1 MERNFRTDLRAKG
14 PGYSVSSRA
23 DRLIEPSNIDSQT
36 ADWQLPGEEQQGIRR
51 YVQTIRERSKLIAL
65 SVLVTT
71 LAAALYV
78 GTAQKTY
85 KAEADLIITPIAG
98 ADTTLNSI
106 PGLIRESSDP
116 TRNVQTA
123 ARLVTT
129 TDVARLAKAK
139 LNTSRSA
146 QSLLNDVEA
155 NPVAGSDLV
164 AITATGSTADSAQN
178 LANVFADAV
187 VADRTAKFHDQVDVR
202 IKALKTQVA
211 SLSSSATLTAAVDPL
226 RTQLSELETVR
237 AGDDPTVKVD
247 TPADKPTS
255 PAWPKRNLSIVA
267 GIIAG
272 LALGIGGAFAAQVF
286 DPRLRREEQLRAL
299 FRLPILARIPVE
311 SRAKSE
317 GAIAPHQLSPAG
329 VEAYRTLRATLTAPR
344 GKEDVSRAV
353 MITGASPSEG
363 KTTTALNLAASLAL
377 AGKRVIL
384 IEADLRRPKVGKALG
399 VTATRGIA
407 SVLIDGLPL
416 SESLLASE
424 AYGEN
429 LKLLLVD
436 RAGEWMADQFSLPA
450 ARGLVD
456 EAKELADYV
465 IIDSP
470 PLAEVIDAL
479 PLVQMTD
486 DVVIVVR
493 LGRTHI
499 NKLQRLGE
507 ILAQYRIRPAGFAV
521 VGVSPTT
528 EYGYYT
534 DRPVRVSDE
543 RRPVLSR

>member
-1 MERNFRTDLRAKG
+1 L
-14 PGYSVSSRA
+14 A
-23 DRLIEPSNIDSQT
+23 DTTNTQT
-36 ADWQLPGEEQQGIRR
+36 AEWLLPGEEQQGLRR
-51 YVQTIRERSKLIAL
+51 YVQTIRERFKLIAL

-85 KAEADLIITPIAG
+85 KAEADLIVTPVSG
-98 ADTTLNSI
+98 QDTTLNSI

-123 ARLVTT
+123 ARLITT
-129 TDVARLAKAK
+129 IDVARRAKQK
-139 LNTSRSA
+139 LNTNRSA
-146 QSLLNDVEA
+146 RSLLSDVQA
-155 NPVAGSDLV
+155 SPIAQSDIVAV
-164 AITATGSTADSAQN
+164 TATGSTGSSAQN
-178 LANVFADAV
+178 LANVFGDSV
-187 VADRTAKFHDQVDVR
+187 VEDRTQKFHDQIDAR
-202 IKALKTQVA
+202 IKALKPQVA
-211 SLSSSATLTAAVDPL
+211 LIKEAPGAQPDPL
-226 RTQLSELETVR
+226 RIQLSELETLR
-237 AGDDPTVKVD
+237 AGSDPTLRVD
-247 TPADKPTS
+247 TRADKPTV

-286 DPRLRREEQLRAL
+286 DPRLRREDQLRAL
-299 FRLPILARIPVE
+299 YRLPVLARIPVE
-311 SRAKSE
+311 SRARTES
-317 GAIAPHQLSPAG
+317 AIAPHQLSPAG

-344 GKEDVSRAV
+344 GAGEGSRAV

-384 IEADLRRPKVGKALG
+384 VEADLRRPKVGKALG
-399 VTATRGIA
+399 ISPTRGIA

-416 SESLLASE
+416 SEALLSSE
-424 AYGEN
+424 AYGDN

-450 ARGLVD
+450 AKGLVD
-456 EAKELADYV
+456 EAKEMADYV

-507 ILAQYRIRPAGFAV
+507 ILAQYNIRPAGFAV

-534 DRPVRVSDE
+534 ERPVRLSDE
-543 RRPVLSR
+543 PRTPVLTR

>member
-1 MERNFRTDLRAKG
+1 M
-14 PGYSVSSRA
+14 
-23 DRLIEPSNIDSQT
+23 IEPTHIHAQ
-36 ADWQLPGEEQQGIRR
+36 DWQLPGEAQQGLRR
-51 YVQTIRERSKLIAL
+51 YVQILRERWKLIAL

-71 LAAALYV
+71 GVATAYV
-78 GTAQKTY
+78 VTAQKTY
-85 KAEADLIITPIAG
+85 KAEADMIVTPIAG
-98 ADTTLNSI
+98 QDTTLNSI

-129 TDVARLAKAK
+129 IDVARRAKSK
-139 LNTSRSA
+139 LNTTRTARSLLGDVQASPVA
-146 QSLLNDVEA
+146 QSDI
-155 NPVAGSDLV
+155 V
-164 AITATGSTADSAQN
+164 AITATGSTPSSAAN
-178 LANVFADAV
+178 LANVFADSV
-187 VADRTAKFHDQVDVR
+187 IADRTQKFHDQVNVV
-202 IKALKTQVA
+202 INALKPQVA
-211 SLSSSATLTAAVDPL
+211 ALHEPAGSPPSEL
-226 RTQLSELETVR
+226 RTQLSELETVA
-237 AGDDPTVKVD
+237 AGNDPTLRVD
-247 TPADKPTS
+247 TRADKPTAPS
-255 PAWPKRNLSIVA
+255 WPKKKLSIIA
-267 GIIAG
+267 GIMAG
-272 LALGIGGAFAAQVF
+272 LALGIGGAFAASVF

-299 FRLPILARIPVE
+299 YRLPILARIPVE
-311 SRAKSE
+311 SRARSE
-317 GAIAPHQLSPAG
+317 TAIAPHQLSPAG

-344 GKEDVSRAV
+344 GRDVPERSRAV
-353 MITGASPSEG
+353 LITGASPSEG

-384 IEADLRRPKVGKALG
+384 IESDLRRPKVGKALG
-399 VTATRGIA
+399 VSASRGIA

-416 SESLLASE
+416 HEALMTSE

-456 EAKELADYV
+456 EAKEMADYV

-486 DVVIVVR
+486 DVVIVCR

-507 ILAQYRIRPAGFAV
+507 ILAQYNIRPAGFAV
-521 VGVSPTT
+521 VGVSPTA

-534 DRPVRVSDE
+534 ERPVKLSEE
-543 RRPVLSR
+543 RRTAVLTR

>member
-1 MERNFRTDLRAKG
+1 
-14 PGYSVSSRA
+14 
-23 DRLIEPSNIDSQT
+23 LIEPVNIQTQT
-36 ADWQLPGEEQQGIRR
+36 ADWQLPGEAQQGLRR
-51 YVQTIRERSKLIAL
+51 YVQTIRERWKLIAL

-85 KAEADLIITPIAG
+85 KAESNLIVTPISG
-98 ADTTLNSI
+98 QDQTLNSI

-123 ARLVTT
+123 AKLVTT
-129 TDVARLAKAK
+129 IDVARKAKQK
-139 LNTSRSA
+139 LNTTRSGR
-146 QSLLNDVEA
+146 SLLSDVQA
-155 NPVAGSDLV
+155 APIAQSDLV
-164 AITATGSTADSAQN
+164 AITATGSTAESAQN
-178 LANVFADAV
+178 LANVFGDAV
-187 VADRTAKFHDQVDVR
+187 VEDRTDKFHEQVDIR
-202 IKALKTQVA
+202 IKALKPQVA
-211 SLSSSATLTAAVDPL
+211 SLNEPAGSPPSAL

-237 AGDDPTVKVD
+237 AGNDPTLRVD
-247 TPADKPTS
+247 TRADRPENA
-255 PAWPKRNLSIVA
+255 AWPKRNLSIIA

-286 DPRLRREEQLRAL
+286 DPRLRREDQLRSL
-299 FRLPILARIPVE
+299 FRIPILARIPVE
-311 SRAKSE
+311 SRARTES
-317 GAIAPHQLSPAG
+317 AIAPHQLSPAG
-329 VEAYRTLRATLTAPR
+329 VEAFRTLRATLTAPR
-344 GKEDVSRAV
+344 GKEEVSRAV

-384 IEADLRRPKVGKALG
+384 IESDLRRPKVGKALG
-399 VTATRGIA
+399 ISATRGIA

-416 SESLLASE
+416 NEALLTSE
-424 AYGEN
+424 AYGDN

-456 EAKELADYV
+456 EAKEIADYV

-486 DVVIVVR
+486 DVVIVCR

-499 NKLQRLGE
+499 SKLQRLGE
-507 ILAQYRIRPAGFAV
+507 ILAQYHVRPAGFAV

-534 DRPVRVSDE
+534 ERPVRLSDE
-543 RRPVLSR
+543 RKAPVLTR

>member
-1 MERNFRTDLRAKG
+1 M
-14 PGYSVSSRA
+14 A
-23 DRLIEPSNIDSQT
+23 DPTTTQT
-36 ADWQLPGEEQQGIRR
+36 AEWLLPGEEQQGLRR
-51 YVQTIRERSKLIAL
+51 YVQTIRERFKLIAL

-85 KAEADLIITPIAG
+85 KAEADLIITPVSG
-98 ADTTLNSI
+98 QDQTLNSI

-129 TDVARLAKAK
+129 IDVARRAKEK
-139 LNTSRSA
+139 LNTTRSGR
-146 QSLLNDVEA
+146 SLLGDVQA
-155 NPVAGSDLV
+155 SPIAQSDLV
-164 AITATGSTADSAQN
+164 AITATGSTAQSAQN
-178 LANVFADAV
+178 LANVFGDAIV
-187 VADRTAKFHDQVDVR
+187 EDRTQKFHDQIDAR
-202 IKALKTQVA
+202 IKALKPQVDQIKEA
-211 SLSSSATLTAAVDPL
+211 PGAQPDPL
-226 RTQLSELETVR
+226 RTQLSELETLR
-237 AGDDPTVKVD
+237 AGTDPTIRVD
-247 TPADKPTS
+247 TRADRPTHA
-255 PAWPKRNLSIVA
+255 AWPKRNLSIIA

-286 DPRLRREEQLRAL
+286 DPRLRREDQLRAL
-299 FRLPILARIPVE
+299 YRLPVLARIPVE
-311 SRAKSE
+311 SRARTES
-317 GAIAPHQLSPAG
+317 AIAPHQLSPAG

-344 GKEDVSRAV
+344 GAAEGPRAV

-399 VTATRGIA
+399 ISATRGIA

-416 SESLLASE
+416 TEALLTSE
-424 AYGEN
+424 AYGDN

-450 ARGLVD
+450 AKGLVD
-456 EAKELADYV
+456 EAKEMADYV
-465 IIDSP
+465 IMDSP

-507 ILAQYRIRPAGFAV
+507 ILAQYNIRPAGFAV

-534 DRPVRVSDE
+534 ERPVRLSDE
-543 RRPVLSR
+543 RRTPVLTR

>member
-1 MERNFRTDLRAKG
+1 MSSPARA
-14 PGYSVSSRA
+14 YL
-23 DRLIEPSNIDSQT
+23 LIEPSNIQT
-36 ADWQLPGEEQQGIRR
+36 AEWQLPGEEQQGLRR
-51 YVQTIRERSKLIAL
+51 YVQTIRERFKLIVL

-85 KAEADLIITPIAG
+85 KAEADLIVTPIAG

-106 PGLIRESSDP
+106 PGLTRESGDP
-116 TRNVQTA
+116 TRNVQTV
-123 ARLVTT
+123 ARLVTSI
-129 TDVARLAKAK
+129 DVARKAKGK
-139 LNTSRSA
+139 LNTNRSA
-146 QSLLNDVEA
+146 RSLLDDIEA
-155 NPVAGSDLV
+155 NPIAQSDLV
-164 AITATGSTADSAQN
+164 AITANGSTPESAQN
-178 LANVFADAV
+178 LANVFAEAV
-187 VADRTAKFHDQVDVR
+187 VEDRTQKFHGQVDIR
-202 IKALKTQVA
+202 LKALRKQVA
-211 SLSSSATLTAAVDPL
+211 ALTDPSPDNPL

-237 AGDDPTVKVD
+237 AGNDPTVSID
-247 TPADKPTS
+247 ARADRPTS
-255 PAWPKRNLSIVA
+255 AAWPKRNLSIVA

-299 FRLPILARIPVE
+299 YRLPILARIPVE
-311 SRAKSE
+311 SRARAES
-317 GAIAPHQLSPAG
+317 AIAPHQLSPAG

-399 VTATRGIA
+399 ISATRGIA

-416 SESLLASE
+416 SESLLTSE

-450 ARGLVD
+450 AQGLVD

-507 ILAQYRIRPAGFAV
+507 ILAQYHIRPAGFAV
-521 VGVSPTT
+521 VGVSPTA

-534 DRPVRVSDE
+534 DRPVHVSDE

>member
-1 MERNFRTDLRAKG
+1 M
-14 PGYSVSSRA
+14 
-23 DRLIEPSNIDSQT
+23 EPSDIQSVQT
-36 ADWQLPGEEQQGIRR
+36 ADWQLPGEAQQGLRR
-51 YVQTIRERSKLIAL
+51 YVQTIRERWKLIAL

-98 ADTTLNSI
+98 QDTTLNSI

-123 ARLVTT
+123 AKLVTT
-129 TDVARLAKAK
+129 IDVARKAKGK

-146 QSLLNDVEA
+146 RSLLNDIQA
-155 NPVAGSDLV
+155 APIAQSDLV
-164 AITATGSTADSAQN
+164 AITATGATAESAQN
-178 LANVFADAV
+178 LANVFADSV
-187 VADRTAKFHDQVDVR
+187 VEDRTEKFHEQVDIR

-211 SLSSSATLTAAVDPL
+211 GLNEPAGSPTNPL

-237 AGDDPTVKVD
+237 AGNDPTMRVD
-247 TPADKPTS
+247 TRADAPTS
-255 PAWPKRNLSIVA
+255 PAWPKRNLSIIA
-267 GIIAG
+267 GIMAG

-286 DPRLRREEQLRAL
+286 DPRLRREDQLRAL
-299 FRLPILARIPVE
+299 YRLPILARIPVE
-311 SRAKSE
+311 SRARHES
-317 GAIAPHQLSPAG
+317 AIAPHQLSPAG

-344 GKEDVSRAV
+344 RGKPELSRAV
-353 MITGASPSEG
+353 LITGASPSEG

-399 VTATRGIA
+399 ISATRGIA

-416 SESLLASE
+416 NEALMTSE
-424 AYGEN
+424 AYGDN

-450 ARGLVD
+450 AQGLVD
-456 EAKELADYV
+456 EAKEIADYV

-486 DVVIVVR
+486 DVVIVCR

-499 NKLQRLGE
+499 SRLQRLGE
-507 ILAQYRIRPAGFAV
+507 ILAQYHVRPAGFAV

-534 DRPVRVSDE
+534 ERPVRLSDE
-543 RRPVLSR
+543 KRTPVLTR

>member
-1 MERNFRTDLRAKG
+1 MPLPRSR
-14 PGYSVSSRA
+14 SS
-23 DRLIEPSNIDSQT
+23 LIEPSNIQTQT
-36 ADWQLPGEEQQGIRR
+36 AEWQMPGEAQQGLGR
-51 YVQTIRERSKLIAL
+51 YVQTIRERYKLILL

-85 KAEADLIITPIAG
+85 KAEADMIITPIAG

-116 TRNVQTA
+116 SRNVQTA

-129 TDVARLAKAK
+129 IDVARRAKTK
-139 LNTSRSA
+139 LNTTRSA
-146 QSLLNDVEA
+146 RSLLDDVQA
-155 NPVAGSDLV
+155 SPIAQSDLV
-164 AITATGSTADSAQN
+164 AITATGSTAESAQN

-187 VADRTAKFHDQVDVR
+187 VDDRTSKFHQQVDIR
-202 IKALKTQVA
+202 IKALRAQVA
-211 SLSSSATLTAAVDPL
+211 NLSEPAGSPTNPL

-237 AGDDPTVKVD
+237 AGSDPTLRVD
-247 TPADKPTS
+247 TRADQPPS
-255 PAWPKRNLSIVA
+255 PAWPKRNLSIIA

-286 DPRLRREEQLRAL
+286 DPRLRREDQLRAL
-299 FRLPILARIPVE
+299 YRLPILARIPIENRARTE
-311 SRAKSE
+311 S
-317 GAIAPHQLSPAG
+317 AIAPHQLSPAG

-344 GKEDVSRAV
+344 GKDEASRSV

-384 IEADLRRPKVGKALG
+384 IEADLRRPKVGRALG
-399 VTATRGIA
+399 ISATRGIA

-416 SESLLASE
+416 NEALLTSE
-424 AYGEN
+424 AYGDN

-456 EAKELADYV
+456 EAKETADYV

-507 ILAQYRIRPAGFAV
+507 ILAQYHIRPAGFAV

-534 DRPVRVSDE
+534 ERPVRATDE
-543 RRPVLSR
+543 RRPVLTR

>member
-1 MERNFRTDLRAKG
+1 
-14 PGYSVSSRA
+14 
-23 DRLIEPSNIDSQT
+23 LIEPSDIQTQT
-36 ADWQLPGEEQQGIRR
+36 AAWQLPGEAQQGLRR
-51 YVQTIRERSKLIAL
+51 YVQTIRERWKLIVL

-85 KAEADLIITPIAG
+85 KAEADLIVTPIAG
-98 ADTTLNSI
+98 QDTTLNSI

-129 TDVARLAKAK
+129 IDVARKAKEK
-139 LNTSRSA
+139 LNTDRTGR
-146 QSLLNDVEA
+146 SLLSDVQA
-155 NPVAGSDLV
+155 SPIAQSDLV
-164 AITATGSTADSAQN
+164 AITATGSTAESAQN
-178 LANVFADAV
+178 LANTFADAV
-187 VADRTAKFHDQVDVR
+187 VEDRTDKFHEQVDIR
-202 IKALKTQVA
+202 IKALRTQVKD
-211 SLSSSATLTAAVDPL
+211 LVEPPGTPTNPL

-237 AGDDPTVKVD
+237 AGNDPTMRVD
-247 TPADKPTS
+247 TRADKPTE

-267 GIIAG
+267 GIMAG

-286 DPRLRREEQLRAL
+286 DPRLRREDQLRAL
-299 FRLPILARIPVE
+299 YRLPILARIPVE
-311 SRAKSE
+311 SRARHES
-317 GAIAPHQLSPAG
+317 AIAPHQLSPAG

-344 GKEDVSRAV
+344 GKDDMPRAV
-353 MITGASPSEG
+353 LITGASPSEG

-384 IEADLRRPKVGKALG
+384 IESDLRRPKVGKALG
-399 VTATRGIA
+399 ISPTRGIA

-416 SESLLASE
+416 SEALMTSE
-424 AYGEN
+424 AYGDN

-456 EAKELADYV
+456 EAKESADYV

-486 DVVIVVR
+486 DVVIVCR

-507 ILAQYRIRPAGFAV
+507 ILAQYNIRPAGFAV

-534 DRPVRVSDE
+534 ERPVRLSDE
-543 RRPVLSR
+543 RKTPVLTR